1 MNLKK
6 IITYK
11 LRVEW
16 GDCDPYGIVFY
27 PNFYKW
33 MDNSQWNYFKKINH
47 SITKLEKIYN
57 IKGLPLLHT
66 EAKFLSAC
74 FREDNLNVETSLVKI
89 TNSTIKL
96 QHIIKRRNEI
106 VCVGS
111 EIRIW
116 AEEKDGKI
124 NSKAIPDEIKKVFKK
139 YLMKEKEI

>member
-1 MNLKK
+1 MSLVKVKQYK
-6 IITYK
+6 IK
-11 LRVEW
+11 VEW

-33 MDNSQWNYFKKINH
+33 MDSAQWNYFK
-47 SITKLEKIYN
+47 SIKQPISKLEELYN

-74 FREDNLNVETSLVKI
+74 VREDILNIQTSLVNI
-89 TNSTIKL
+89 TNSTLKL
-96 QHIIKRRNEI
+96 QHIIKRKNKI

-116 AEEKDGKI
+116 AEAHNGKI
-124 NSKAIPDEIKKVFKK
+124 ISKAIPNEVKKVFKK
-139 YLMKEKEI
+139 YLIKEKDM